1 MEELEKARRADGA
14 SYFMTTTLQ
23 LPTTSSAISMHYSA
37 ETRFLFV
44 SMESELFRWRNPLRL
59 YTNLL
64 KLTYIVNR

>member
-23 LPTTSSAISMHYSA
+23 LPTTSNAISMHYSA

-44 SMESELFRWRNPLRL
+44 SMESKL
-59 YTNLL
+59 YCLDNEEGKNVDNAMLIT
-64 KLTYIVNR
+64 